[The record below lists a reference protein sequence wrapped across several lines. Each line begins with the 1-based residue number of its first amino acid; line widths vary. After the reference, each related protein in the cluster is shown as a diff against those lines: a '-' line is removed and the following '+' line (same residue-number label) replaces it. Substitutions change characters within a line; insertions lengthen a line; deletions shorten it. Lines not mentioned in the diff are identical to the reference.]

1 MDEQQVL
8 TQEQQINLAHF
19 TLADVPA
26 LIDCARQAAGANFEK
41 VVVAV
46 YHGTRLVGFNAG
58 TATTS
63 ENNRWATRKY
73 HVVAQTQHSS
83 LFEKLHYGN
92 DAAAFY
98 AKTGNAPADF
108 AFSGGGFPIHV
119 NGYGYAGA
127 LIVSGLKDTEDH
139 DVAYRTLTAFQK
151 RGN

>member
-1 MDEQQVL
+1 MDEQQIL
-8 TQEQQINLAHF
+8 AQEQQVVLAHF

-26 LIDCARQAAGANFEK
+26 LLACARQVAGVNFEK

-46 YHGTRLVGFNAG
+46 YHGDRLVGLNAG

-63 ENNRWATRKY
+63 ENNRWARRKY
-73 HVVAQTQHSS
+73 QVVAQTQHSS

-98 AKTGNAPADF
+98 AKTGNDPAAF
-108 AFSGGGFPIHV
+108 AFSGGGFPIMV
-119 NGYGYAGA
+119 TGYGYAGA

-139 DVAYRTLTAFQK
+139 QVAYQTLVAFQAQ
-151 RGN
+151 N